1 MRILKNLPLSKLKR
15 VNKQVGGSEKKILL
29 DQSVKTF
36 YILPVL
42 SKFID
47 EKRKEPCYMIER
59 IKLELERH
67 KFDRVLIS
75 RARDEIYRLIYIY
88 IRDRRHFDPTVYD
101 TFDTCYPFPRFDERG
116 HRRGRE
122 RESMVLKLESLN
134 FMAYLAYLR
143 GQGFFIVAP
152 ILLLGEDTS
161 RPREIPLGVCGNAGD
176 APRLRERD
184 RKGEGENE
192 GRETEKE
199 REDIL
204 QRSQKQRER
213 LLHPWLELFI

>member
-1 MRILKNLPLSKLKR
+1 
-15 VNKQVGGSEKKILL
+15 
-29 DQSVKTF
+29 
-36 YILPVL
+36 
-42 SKFID
+42 
-47 EKRKEPCYMIER
+47 MIER

-67 KFDRVLIS
+67 KFDRVVIS

-88 IRDRRHFDPTVYD
+88 IYEIAAISIQ
-101 TFDTCYPFPRFDERG
+101 RFTTLSTPATRSLGSTKGAIEEG
-116 HRRGRE
+116 E

-192 GRETEKE
+192 GRETE
-199 REDIL
+199 REKISCNVA
-204 QRSQKQRER
+204 RSKGRDYSTLGSNYLFNGPSS
-213 LLHPWLELFI
+213 LLLDGIPR

>member
-1 MRILKNLPLSKLKR
+1 
-15 VNKQVGGSEKKILL
+15 
-29 DQSVKTF
+29 
-36 YILPVL
+36 
-42 SKFID
+42 
-47 EKRKEPCYMIER
+47 
-59 IKLELERH
+59 
-67 KFDRVLIS
+67 
-75 RARDEIYRLIYIY
+75 
-88 IRDRRHFDPTVYD
+88 
-101 TFDTCYPFPRFDERG
+101 
-116 HRRGRE
+116 
-122 RESMVLKLESLN
+122 MVLKLESLN
-134 FMAYLAYLR
+134 FIAYLAYLR

-152 ILLLGEDTS
+152 ILLLLLGEDTS